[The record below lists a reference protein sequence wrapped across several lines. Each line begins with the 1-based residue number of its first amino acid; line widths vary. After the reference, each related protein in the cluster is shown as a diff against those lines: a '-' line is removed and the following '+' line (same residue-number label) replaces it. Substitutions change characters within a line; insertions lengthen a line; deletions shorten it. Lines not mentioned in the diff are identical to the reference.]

1 MVPAGAG
8 PTFMA
13 RHPIEPE
20 ILPPDHGRAEAMRQ
34 PDPWASGNVYTT
46 HRIYVRRIGPLG
58 IFLAALLIGTLAAVV
73 FVVLVGAF
81 LIWIP
86 VTILLFV
93 AAVVIGLMRRYLM
106 R

>member
-1 MVPAGAG
+1 MS
-8 PTFMA
+8 
-13 RHPIEPE
+13 RRPIEPE
-20 ILPPDHGRAEAMRQ
+20 IIPPDHSRAEAMHGR
-34 PDPWASGNVYTT
+34 PDPWSSTNVYTT

-81 LIWIP
+81 LVWIP

-93 AAVVIGLMRRYLM
+93 AAVIIGLMRRYFL

>member
-1 MVPAGAG
+1 MP
-8 PTFMA
+8 
-13 RHPIEPE
+13 RRPIEPE
-20 ILPPDHGRAEAMRQ
+20 IIPPDHSRAEAMHGR
-34 PDPWASGNVYTT
+34 PDPWGSTNVYTT

>member
-1 MVPAGAG
+1 MS
-8 PTFMA
+8 

-20 ILPPDHGRAEAMRQ
+20 ILPPDPSRPEAMHGR
-34 PDPWASGNVYTT
+34 PDPWSSTDVYTT

-58 IFLAALLIGTLAAVV
+58 IFLAALLIGTLVAVV
-73 FVVLVGAF
+73 FVILVGAF
-81 LIWIP
+81 LVWIP

>member
-1 MVPAGAG
+1 MS
-8 PTFMA
+8 
-13 RHPIEPE
+13 RRPIEPE
-20 ILPPDHGRAEAMRQ
+20 IIPPDHSRAEAMHGR
-34 PDPWASGNVYTT
+34 PDPWSSTNIYTT

-58 IFLAALLIGTLAAVV
+58 ILLAALLIGTLAAVV
-73 FVVLVGAF
+73 FVLLVGAF

-93 AAVVIGLMRRYLM
+93 AAVVIGLMRRYLL

>member
-1 MVPAGAG
+1 MS
-8 PTFMA
+8 
-13 RHPIEPE
+13 RRPIEPE
-20 ILPPDHGRAEAMRQ
+20 IIPPDHSRAEAMHGR
-34 PDPWASGNVYTT
+34 PDPWSSTNVYTT

-81 LIWIP
+81 LVWIP

-93 AAVVIGLMRRYLM
+93 AAVIVGLMRRYFL